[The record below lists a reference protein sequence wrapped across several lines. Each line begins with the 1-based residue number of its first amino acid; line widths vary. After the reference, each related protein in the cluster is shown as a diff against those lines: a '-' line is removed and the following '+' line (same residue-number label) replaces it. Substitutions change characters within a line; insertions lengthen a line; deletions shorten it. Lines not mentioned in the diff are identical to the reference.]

1 MHKDKEERKISKSLG
16 SWKVVQDT
24 KWVRNLGAAPKETFA
39 YLDLTCLM
47 SSHSKKLCSD
57 QNQSGMKKIRISKI
71 FENVVKNISNEE
83 TKNMIKEF
91 RNNDMGLIGNKEE
104 LQHLPSHQVH
114 ELQ

>member
-1 MHKDKEERKISKSLG
+1 
-16 SWKVVQDT
+16 
-24 KWVRNLGAAPKETFA
+24 
-39 YLDLTCLM
+39 
-47 SSHSKKLCSD
+47 
-57 QNQSGMKKIRISKI
+57 MKKIRISKI